1 MSAPDTAAPATAA
14 VTAAATNGAAA
25 VRVSRFTAVA
35 RIAHWGNALLFA
47 VTIVTGLMFRFG
59 WGQSLIPDRLLA
71 RNIHVYSGLGI
82 VVAFAIAVIPRWG
95 RALRRD
101 LSRVNRWSPD
111 DVRWI
116 RSRGRDATVQLGKF
130 NPGQKLNV
138 IFVAAAAVIL
148 AATGS
153 MMKWNEPFS
162 TDLRNGATFVH
173 DWFAYAIFAVVFGHI
188 VMALKDR
195 ESMRGI
201 TYGTVSAE
209 WARHH
214 RPAWYAE
221 QRNEACAASGNVSGA
236 PTDTTEGPVT
246 VDA

>member
-1 MSAPDTAAPATAA
+1 MSAPDGSASVAAVATANAAPRPA
-14 VTAAATNGAAA
+14 
-25 VRVSRFTAVA
+25 RVPARVARFTTVE
-35 RIAHWGNALLFA
+35 RIAHWVNALLFG
-47 VTIVTGLMFRFG
+47 VTIATGLMFRFG
-59 WGQSLIPDRLLA
+59 WGQSLITDRLLA

-82 VVAFAIAVIPRWG
+82 MVAFAIAVIPRWG

-116 RSRGRDATVQLGKF
+116 RSRGRDATVKLGKF

-153 MMKWNEPFS
+153 MMKWNQPFS

-195 ESMRGI
+195 ESIRGI

-221 QRNEACAASGNVSGA
+221 QRREARAASENTSSTPA
-236 PTDTTEGPVT
+236 NTTEGAV
-246 VDA
+246 

>member
-1 MSAPDTAAPATAA
+1 MSAPDVAAPVVTPVA
-14 VTAAATNGAAA
+14 VTRRASAA
-25 VRVSRFTAVA
+25 RVARFTTVE
-35 RIAHWGNALLFA
+35 RIAHWVNAVLFA
-47 VTIVTGLMFRFG
+47 VTILTGLMFRFG
-59 WGQSLIPDRLLA
+59 WGQSLITDRLLA
-71 RNIHVYSGLGI
+71 RNIHVFSGLGI
-82 VVAFAIAVIPRWG
+82 VVAFAIAVVPRWG

-116 RSRGRDATVQLGKF
+116 RSRGRDATVKLGKF

-148 AATGS
+148 AATGA

-195 ESMRGI
+195 ESIRGI
-201 TYGTVSAE
+201 TYGTVTAE

-221 QRNEACAASGNVSGA
+221 QRREAHAASGNTSSA
-236 PTDTTEGPVT
+236 PADTTEGPVP